1 MKNLAVTMGSK
12 LLKAMGNAKRLE
24 ILYHLLDKETNV
36 GELEKA
42 VGLSQSALSQHLAI
56 LRAEN
61 VVKTRRVAQTI
72 FYSIK
77 SDKAT
82 KLLQVL
88 ATLYNQPYKSVAV

>member
-1 MKNLAVTMGSK
+1 MKNLAIMPGSK
-12 LLKAMGNAKRLE
+12 LLKAMGNARRLE
-24 ILYHLLDKETNV
+24 ILYHLVQGEMNV
-36 GELEKA
+36 SELEKV

-77 SDKAT
+77 SEKAL
-82 KLLQVL
+82 KLLQL
-88 ATLYNQPYKSVAV
+88 LDKIYNQPYK

>member
-1 MKNLAVTMGSK
+1 MKNLAIMPGSK
-12 LLKAMGNAKRLE
+12 LLKAMGNARRWE
-24 ILYHLLDKETNV
+24 ILYHLMQGEMNV
-36 GELEKA
+36 SELEKV

-77 SDKAT
+77 SEKAL
-82 KLLQVL
+82 KLLQL
-88 ATLYNQPYKSVAV
+88 LDKIYNQPYK